1 MTFTPIDETHWER
14 REYLDFFKNTAIY
27 MTVEMDITTL
37 YREIKARGLR
47 LYPALIWCAAKSI
60 NDHKAFLYGRDEHG
74 NIGIWNMVHPYY
86 TVPRQDNPELFSMKC
101 TTFSHD
107 FKDFYEAF
115 LLDYAGA
122 ERCGRLLCDEVL
134 PPNICGITAT
144 PGIRF
149 SSFSF
154 GGEPKED
161 FAPFT
166 LYGKFRQVGEH
177 ICLPVSGEF
186 SHAVNDG
193 LHVSRFFS
201 ALERNMNQLF
211 EE

>member
-1 MTFTPIDETHWER
+1 MAFTPIDEAHWER
-14 REYLDFFKNTAIY
+14 REYLDFFKTTAIY
-27 MTVEMDITTL
+27 MTVEMDITAL

-47 LYPALIWCAAKSI
+47 LYPALVWCAAKTI
-60 NDHKAFLYGRDEHG
+60 NDHREFRYGRDGDG
-74 NIGIWNMVHPYY
+74 NIGVWDVVHPYY

-101 TTFSHD
+101 TTFSAD
-107 FKDFYEAF
+107 FKAFYGVF
-115 LLDYAGA
+115 LPDYAQA
-122 ERCGRLLCDEVL
+122 EHCGRLLCDEAL
-134 PPNICGITAT
+134 PPNICGITAA

-161 FAPFT
+161 FTPFA
-166 LYGKFRQVGEH
+166 LYGKFHQEGERVF
-177 ICLPVSGEF
+177 LPVSGEF

-201 ALERNMNQLF
+201 ALERNMDQLF
-211 EE
+211 EK